1 MTKRSRSRFAPRAG
15 KGQRARVTVS
25 LPCPSTSRFMAR
37 LYLFVIAAA
46 AIIGAILGQ
55 FGQPTAAPVANPA
68 ADQAILLDKPA
79 QASPIRP

>member
-1 MTKRSRSRFAPRAG
+1 MT
-15 KGQRARVTVS
+15 
-25 LPCPSTSRFMAR
+25 R
-37 LYLFVIAAA
+37 LYLIVIAAA